1 MTKKNFIAIILLLA
15 ISLASIL
22 YVQFNWISDLN
33 QLNEDRFKKD
43 VQDVLYV
50 INQRLEEKEIINLT
64 KDNLQAKFKIRR
76 SNEMGGI
83 ELIESTF
90 NKKTITS
97 DESTPSEN
105 ALQFDIEAGNI
116 NDSEVKSEINASI
129 MIEDIEDFTVDS
141 AIQNQ
146 INKVLDRSEMIQI
159 ILNKLLTNDRSI
171 KSEFDANLLEKII
184 EVSLIKKNID
194 IDYEFLIF
202 NKETNEILLSNSN
215 NPKVLNSE
223 FSINLFQNDL
233 IDSNLDLY
241 IYFPGQDQ
249 YIGENNFYS
258 LMFSV
263 LFIILIVAC
272 FYYVFLKLFE
282 LNKLSDIKND
292 FIDNMTHELKTPIS
306 TISLACEVLLDKDV
320 KSGNSREKYLG
331 IINQENKR
339 LGGQVERVLD
349 IAKTEKDNYKLEL
362 KKINIHTI
370 IEDSFSIIKFK
381 VEKRGGKIISNLN
394 AKNSH
399 INGNEHHLLNVFNNL
414 LDNANK
420 YSLDKP
426 IIIVE
431 SNNKKD
437 SLEVNIID
445 NGLGIKKSN
454 LDKIFDK
461 FYRESQ
467 GNIHNVKGFGLGLSY
482 VKNILKKHKATI
494 AVESSI
500 NKGSKFK
507 VIFKTYNEK

>member
-105 ALQFDIEAGNI
+105 ALQFDIEAGDI
-116 NDSEVKSEINASI
+116 NDSEVKSEVNASI

-184 EVSLIKKNID
+184 EVSLIKKNMD
-194 IDYEFLIF
+194 IDFEFLIF
-202 NKETNEILLSNSN
+202 NKETKEILLSNSN
-215 NPKVLNSE
+215 NSEVLNSE

-241 IYFPGQDQ
+241 LYFPEKDK

-282 LNKLSDIKND
+282 LKKLSDIKND

-306 TISLACEVLLDKDV
+306 TISLACEALLDKML
-320 KSGNSREKYLG
+320 NLE
-331 IINQENKR
+331 I
-339 LGGQVERVLD
+339 VER
-349 IAKTEKDNYKLEL
+349 
-362 KKINIHTI
+362 
-370 IEDSFSIIKFK
+370 SIW
-381 VEKRGGKIISNLN
+381 G
-394 AKNSH
+394 
-399 INGNEHHLLNVFNNL
+399 
-414 LDNANK
+414 
-420 YSLDKP
+420 
-426 IIIVE
+426 
-431 SNNKKD
+431 
-437 SLEVNIID
+437 
-445 NGLGIKKSN
+445 
-454 LDKIFDK
+454 
-461 FYRESQ
+461 
-467 GNIHNVKGFGLGLSY
+467 
-482 VKNILKKHKATI
+482 
-494 AVESSI
+494 
-500 NKGSKFK
+500 
-507 VIFKTYNEK
+507 